1 MSKQTN
7 ILPKHASFRTL
18 CYRGFCVFCL
28 LLERFGKISFK
39 NGLCRLF
46 CGIALAAVFDDDRH
60 GNLRVLVRRKADE
73 RQVIGM
79 VGVFRRAGLARN
91 GNAEISVHTCRMP
104 SRTTLKYSSSI
115 SAFNTTSGSAVSF
128 STARS

>member
-91 GNAEISVHTCRMP
+91 GNAEIRKGRGRRALCAHLPHALAHDLEIFVFDLR
-104 SRTTLKYSSSI
+104 
-115 SAFNTTSGSAVSF
+115 F
-128 STARS
+128 

>member
-46 CGIALAAVFDDDRH
+46 CGIALAADGSELPMD
-60 GNLRVLVRRKADE
+60 GRK
-73 RQVIGM
+73 
-79 VGVFRRAGLARN
+79 
-91 GNAEISVHTCRMP
+91 
-104 SRTTLKYSSSI
+104 SSI
-115 SAFNTTSGSAVSF
+115 VAGSKGAVYE
-128 STARS
+128 ALRIING